1 MQFRVELSSINILT
15 CHDITFTYFP
25 PPESLHYE
33 FPNQCSLVVGEGLE
47 TNTEHGVWSA
57 RLWGFTHTFFIQTFH
72 QHFEE
77 DVISIFTNK
86 ETKLQER

>member
-33 FPNQCSLVVGEGLE
+33 FPNQYSLVVGEGLE
-47 TNTEHGVWSA
+47 TNTEHGV
-57 RLWGFTHTFFIQTFH
+57 
-72 QHFEE
+72 
-77 DVISIFTNK
+77 
-86 ETKLQER
+86 